1 MKHQQKLG
9 MDLVFLGVGKR
20 NEGKEKKK
28 VTGDKP
34 TIFRSHESPIMK
46 EDIMKNKMT

>member
-9 MDLVFLGVGKR
+9 MNLVFLGVGKR

-28 VTGDKP
+28 GD
-34 TIFRSHESPIMK
+34 RW
-46 EDIMKNKMT
+46 